1 MCVGRRPV
9 KVFLNVLRNFFV
21 FLLFKMFSFTFCDY
35 NSLFSFFLSSLQ
47 TIPYSSPCCV
57 SNSCLFSLIAVK
69 YIYVYVDTNIF
80 INIVCSVCMMLLV
93 CMFSVLNIW
102 YLITIGVLF
111 LSWGK
116 PILSTFSTVLIHFL
130 FHPPCFGLIQY
141 KQLICWL
148 SNKKKVVNLSIG

>member
-1 MCVGRRPV
+1 MSLETSLCFF
-9 KVFLNVLRNFFV
+9 FLKC
-21 FLLFKMFSFTFCDY
+21 FLLLFVIIIHYFPFSFP
-35 NSLFSFFLSSLQ
+35 LSRQSP
-47 TIPYSSPCCV
+47 IPLLAV
-57 SNSCLFSLIAVK
+57 FQIHAFFSLIAVK